1 MRYTKNVMN
10 RSKAT
15 PAARPYH
22 HGNLPE
28 SLLRAAV
35 ELIEHEGPAALSLRE
50 VARRAGVSHAA
61 PAHHFGDK
69 AGLLTALA
77 AQGFELFTAALSEAR
92 DAAGADPMERF
103 AATGRAYVLFAA
115 RHGAHFEV
123 MFRPELV
130 HPADS
135 ALAQA
140 SGAAYA
146 VLTGSIADAQAS
158 GYAAG
163 MDPEVL
169 ATTAWSTAHGLA
181 TLWLAGNLR
190 GLARHPSLESLAAAV
205 FGGAHTAEGG
215 DAAKTR

>member
-1 MRYTKNVMN
+1 VRYTKKAMK
-10 RSKAT
+10 RSKAASA
-15 PAARPYH
+15 PRPYH

-28 SLLRAAV
+28 SLLRATA
-35 ELIEHEGPAALSLRE
+35 ELIEREGPAALSLRE
-50 VARRAGVSHAA
+50 VARQAGVSHAA

-77 AQGFELFTAALSEAR
+77 AQGFELFTAALRQAR

-115 RHGAHFEV
+115 RHRAHFEV
-123 MFRPELV
+123 MFRPDLV
-130 HPADS
+130 HREDA
-135 ALAQA
+135 ALAAA

-146 VLTGSIADAQAS
+146 VLTGAIVDAQAS

-205 FGGAHTAEGG
+205 FGGAQEVVRG
-215 DAAKTR
+215 DAANRA

>member
-1 MRYTKNVMN
+1 MKIGMK
-10 RSKAT
+10 RSKPA

-22 HGNLPE
+22 HGNLRQ
-28 SLLRAAV
+28 SLLRATA
-35 ELIEHEGPAALSLRE
+35 ELIERQGPAALSLRE
-50 VARRAGVSHAA
+50 VARQAGVSHAA

-77 AQGFELFTAALSEAR
+77 AQGFELFTTALSQAR

-115 RHGAHFEV
+115 RHRAHFEV

-130 HPADS
+130 HPADP

-146 VLTGSIADAQAS
+146 VLTQVIAEAQAS
-158 GYAAG
+158 GYAAE

-205 FGGAHTAEGG
+205 FGGVQAVESG
-215 DAAKTR
+215 DVAKPSC

>member
-1 MRYTKNVMN
+1 MK
-10 RSKAT
+10 RSKAE
-15 PAARPYH
+15 PPARPYH

-28 SLLRAAV
+28 SLLRATA
-35 ELIEHEGPAALSLRE
+35 ELIEKQGPAALSLRE
-50 VARRAGVSHAA
+50 VARQAGVSHAA

-77 AQGFELFTAALSEAR
+77 AQGFALFAAALAEAR
-92 DAAGADPMERF
+92 DAAGSDPMDRF

-115 RHGAHFEV
+115 RHRAHFEV

-130 HPADS
+130 RRTDA
-135 ALAQA
+135 ALLEA

-146 VLTGSIADAQAS
+146 VLTSAIADAQAS

-181 TLWLAGNLR
+181 TLWLAGNLH
-190 GLARHPSLESLAAAV
+190 GLPRHPDLESLARAV
-205 FGGAHTAEGG
+205 FGGVQSEAEPVQPPKPP
-215 DAAKTR
+215 ARPE